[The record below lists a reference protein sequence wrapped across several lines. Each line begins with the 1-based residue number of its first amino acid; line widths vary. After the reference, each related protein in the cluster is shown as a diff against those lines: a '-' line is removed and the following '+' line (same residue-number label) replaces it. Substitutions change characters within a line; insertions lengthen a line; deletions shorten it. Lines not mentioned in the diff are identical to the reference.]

1 MADKFKFQAGDLVQ
15 LKSGSPV
22 MTVEEADYDYNRNWK
37 GTYSCSWFAGAKN
50 NHKSFTEA
58 SLKAAVLDE

>member
-1 MADKFKFQAGDLVQ
+1 MADNHKFKAGDLVQ

-22 MTVEEADYDYNRNWK
+22 MTVEKADFDYARQWQ

-50 NHKSFTEA
+50 NTKSFTEA
-58 SLKAAVLDE
+58 SLQEAVLD

>member
-1 MADKFKFQAGDLVQ
+1 MTDKLKFKAGDLVQ

-22 MTVEEADYDYNRNWK
+22 MTVEEADRDYTGQWK

-50 NHKSFTEA
+50 NHRSFTEA
-58 SLKAAVLDE
+58 SLKVAEAD